1 MNSNFNE
8 ARCKALCNHYEA
20 QCGCS
25 RGQSGGMLPVFSGA
39 RHQYGAGLGD
49 ILRGIFRRVA
59 PIIGPA
65 LKSTLGTFFG
75 EASSGLNQGKS
86 FKESFQGALKPSMRT
101 ALTST
106 MENFN
111 KSEQEGSG
119 RRRRRSPRLAAK
131 EKGKPRPK
139 SSTRGVYKRKKT
151 TAGKHLKKR
160 KLSKIQF
167 SNF

>member
-1 MNSNFNE
+1 
-8 ARCKALCNHYEA
+8 
-20 QCGCS
+20 
-25 RGQSGGMLPVFSGA
+25 MLPVFSGA
-39 RHQYGAGLGD
+39 RHQYCAGLGD

-75 EASSGLNQGKS
+75 EASSGLNQGKT

-111 KSEQEGSG
+111 KSEQGGSG
-119 RRRRRSPRLAAK
+119 RSRRRSPRLAAK
-131 EKGKPRPK
+131 RKAKARPK
-139 SSTRGVYKRKKT
+139 SRAQGVNKRKKT
-151 TAGKHLKKR
+151 TSGKHLKKR